1 MGAAPEPLFDLTDQI
16 AIVTGGG
23 TGIGRAT
30 ALLFAEH
37 GADVVL
43 ASRRVENL
51 ERVAAE
57 VAERGRRALVVPTD
71 VRDPDACT
79 ALVDTAVAECG
90 RIDILVNNAGG
101 SQSRALE
108 DWDLDGWHHSVE
120 LNLRSVFVL
129 TQAVAPHM
137 KAAGRGSIVNIS
149 SGAAEQGL
157 PFVAP
162 YGAAKAG
169 VENLTLSYAA
179 GLAPWG
185 IRVNCIGVGAI
196 KSEGFI
202 RAMTKIGMDPDE
214 VGGLSN
220 GFGRAG
226 LPEEIAGPILFLV
239 SGAASFLS
247 GQTIWVGGPPTV
259 PGFAAPGAKA

>member
-1 MGAAPEPLFDLTDQI
+1 MGTAPEPLFDLTDQV

-43 ASRRVENL
+43 ASRKRENL
-51 ERVAAE
+51 ERVASE
-57 VAERGRRALVVPTD
+57 IVDRGRRALVVPTD
-71 VRDPDACT
+71 VRDPDACA
-79 ALVDTAVAECG
+79 ALVEATVDGFEH
-90 RIDILVNNAGG
+90 IDILVNNAGG
-101 SQSRALE
+101 SASRALE
-108 DWDLDGWHHSVE
+108 DWDLDGWHHSVD

-129 TQAVAPHM
+129 SQAVAPHM
-137 KAAGRGSIVNIS
+137 KAARRGVIVNIS
-149 SGAAEQGL
+149 SGAAENGL

-169 VENLTLSYAA
+169 VENLTLTYAA

-202 RAMTKIGMDPDE
+202 RAMTKIGMDPDD
-214 VGGLSN
+214 VGGRSN
-220 GFGRAG
+220 GFRRAG
-226 LPEEIAGPILFLV
+226 LPEEVAGPILFLV
-239 SGAASFLS
+239 SEAASFLS
-247 GQTIWVGGPPTV
+247 GQTIWVGGPPVV
-259 PGFAAPGAKA
+259 PSYAAPGAKS